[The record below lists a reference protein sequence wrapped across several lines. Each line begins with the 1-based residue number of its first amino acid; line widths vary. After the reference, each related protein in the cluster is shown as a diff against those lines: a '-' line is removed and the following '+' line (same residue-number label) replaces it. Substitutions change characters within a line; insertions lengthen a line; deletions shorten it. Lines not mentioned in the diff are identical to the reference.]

1 MVDKYYLVGGENR
14 PLWKILEFVSWDD
27 DIPQYMESHKK

>member
-1 MVDKYYLVGGENR
+1 MSTIWLVVKTD
-14 PLWKILEFVSWDD
+14 PWKILEFVSWDD